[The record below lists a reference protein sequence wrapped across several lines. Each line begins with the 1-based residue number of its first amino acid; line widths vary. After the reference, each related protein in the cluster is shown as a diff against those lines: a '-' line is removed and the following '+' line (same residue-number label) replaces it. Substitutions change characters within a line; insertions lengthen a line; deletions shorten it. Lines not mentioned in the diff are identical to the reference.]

1 MSFLS
6 SFKKLLGLGGEV
18 KKRGIE
24 HRNIIT
30 DKDPNNV
37 WEIVGELGDGAFG
50 KVYKVQ
56 CCSNYNLNWGV
67 FPFFYFE

>member
-6 SFKKLLGLGGEV
+6 SFKKLLGIGGEV

-24 HRNIIT
+24 NRNVIT
-30 DKDPNNV
+30 DKDPNVV

-50 KVYKVQ
+50 KVYKVNSLQ
-56 CCSNYNLNWGV
+56 LGCVHDQKIEFGT
-67 FPFFYFE
+67 

>member
-6 SFKKLLGLGGEV
+6 SFKKLFGLGGEV

-24 HRNIIT
+24 NRNIIT
-30 DKDPNNV
+30 DKDPNVV

-50 KVYKVQ
+50 KVYKVTWPITR
-56 CCSNYNLNWGV
+56 WGV
-67 FPFFYFE
+67 FT